1 MLHNH
6 VYQGPGT
13 AVLELM
19 QLAGCVM
26 NKTEKKSDRRRA
38 EIVESV
44 TQHLLQHGLQ
54 NSGIRALADSADTS
68 DRMLMY
74 YFGTKENL
82 ITEVVTAA
90 AEGLSLR
97 LDDMVPAS
105 NLSGK
110 QLINSIVDAAEA
122 PEVKPL
128 LRFFFEMVGRAM
140 RDEPPYKLVSINML
154 ELWQLWVE
162 SKLKADQRHRAPE
175 VVAELEGRLMINL
188 LRGS

>member
-1 MLHNH
+1 M
-6 VYQGPGT
+6 
-13 AVLELM
+13 LELA

-26 NKTEKKSDRRRA
+26 NKKETKSDRRRA

-44 TQHLLQHGLQ
+44 TKHLLERGLRS
-54 NSGIRALADSADTS
+54 SGIRALAKSADTS

-97 LDDMVPAS
+97 LNEMVPGN

-110 QLINSIVDAAEA
+110 QLINTVVDAAEA

-140 RDEPPYKLVSINML
+140 RDEPPYKLVSVNML
-154 ELWQLWVE
+154 DLWQLWVE
-162 SKLKADQRHRAPE
+162 SKLKSDQRHRAPE
-175 VVAELEGRLMINL
+175 VVAELEGQLMMNL
-188 LRGS
+188 LRGE